1 MNDTCIYYTMNEFD
15 LGGIGKLSRKRLSE
29 VIRDCK
35 GCIKTADVS
44 DCLQITKAKARS
56 LLALW
61 SKSGWLQ
68 RIRPGLYLPVELAA
82 KSSSDVIVDPWVVAT
97 QLYPPCYIGGWSA
110 CEYWGFTDQIFSSI
124 VVLTAKRVN
133 GKEQMAGNMTFLIK
147 KQDSEKM
154 FGLKTVWKESIKV
167 QVSDPHKTIIDLLDD
182 PSLGGGIRSLADML
196 QKYFQSEHLNAAVL
210 LEYADQMKNKTIF
223 KRLGYLISILK
234 PDETALIDECKKRI
248 SQGNSQIDPSTKG
261 SRLIKKWRLW
271 LPDDFKN
278 TL

>member
-1 MNDTCIYYTMNEFD
+1 MDEHDM
-15 LGGIGKLSRKRLSE
+15 GGIGKLSRKRLSE
-29 VIRDCK
+29 VIRYGK
-35 GCIKTADVS
+35 GCIKAAIVA
-44 DCLQITKAKARS
+44 DCLQISRMKARS

-61 SKSGWLQ
+61 SNNGWLQ
-68 RIRPGLYLPVELAA
+68 RIRPGVYLPVELAA
-82 KSSSDVIVDPWVVAT
+82 ESSNDVIIDPWVVAM

-154 FGLKTVWKESIKV
+154 FGLKTVWKESIKA

-182 PSLGGGIRSLADML
+182 PALGGGIRSIADML
-196 QKYFQSEHLNAAVL
+196 QKYFHSEHLNAATL

-223 KRLGYLISILK
+223 KRLGYLLSILK
-234 PDETALIDECKKRI
+234 PAEIALIEQCKQRI
-248 SQGNSQIDPSTKG
+248 SQGNSQIDPSSKG
-261 SRLIKKWRLW
+261 NRLIKKWRLW
-271 LPDDFKN
+271 LPDDFEN
-278 TL
+278 TLQPIK